1 MRNLHVGLAVLVT
14 AIWGFNFVV
23 IEVGLDSF
31 PPFLFSAIRFA
42 LAAFPLI
49 FFIGPPRVAW
59 RWVIAVGLTLGVI
72 KFSFLFIGMDMGMP
86 AGLSSVVLQSQA
98 FFTVLFAAI
107 ILAERPHPMQVLGI
121 MVAFGGIALIA
132 TTQEGVGSLTAL
144 ALVMA
149 AGAMWGVSNILMK
162 MSNAPDMFRLLVW
175 ASIVPPLPLLALSYA
190 FEGEARIV
198 AAVEGLTWTGAGTV
212 AYMAFIST
220 LIAFGIW
227 GFLLRTYSASFVAP
241 FSLLVPI
248 FGMGSAALLLDES
261 FGPLRLAG
269 AALVFAGLIAT
280 VFGPAVAR
288 RMKRVEAP
296 SA

>member
-31 PPFLFSAIRFA
+31 PPFLFSAVRFA
-42 LAAFPLI
+42 LAAFPLV

-144 ALVMA
+144 ALVVA

-198 AAVEGLTWTGAGTV
+198 AAVEGMTWTGAGTV

-288 RMKRVEAP
+288 KMKRVGAP

>member
-23 IEVGLDSF
+23 IEVGLNSF

-42 LAAFPLI
+42 LAAFPLV

-107 ILAERPHPMQVLGI
+107 ILAERPHPMQILGI

-144 ALVMA
+144 ALVVA

-198 AAVEGLTWTGAGTV
+198 AAVEGMTWTGAGTV

-280 VFGPAVAR
+280 VFGPALAR
-288 RMKRVEAP
+288 KMKRVGAP

>member
-1 MRNLHVGLAVLVT
+1 MRNFHVGLAVLVT

-31 PPFLFSAIRFA
+31 PPFLFSAVRFA
-42 LAAFPLI
+42 LAAFPLV

-59 RWVIAVGLTLGVI
+59 RWVIGVGFVLGVV

-98 FFTVLFAAI
+98 FFTVLFAAV
-107 ILAERPHPMQVLGI
+107 ILAERPHPMQALGI
-121 MVAFGGIALIA
+121 LVAFGGIGLIA
-132 TTQEGVGSLTAL
+132 MTQEGAGSLTAL
-144 ALVMA
+144 ALVVA
-149 AGAMWGVSNILMK
+149 AGAMWGISNILMK

-175 ASIVPPLPLLALSYA
+175 ASIVQPLPLLALSYV
-190 FEGEARIV
+190 FEGETRIV
-198 AAVEGLTWTGAGTV
+198 AAINGLTWIGAGTV
-212 AYMAFIST
+212 TYMAFIST
-220 LIAFGIW
+220 LLAFGIW

-248 FGMGSAALLLDES
+248 FGMGSAAILLDET

-269 AALVFAGLIAT
+269 AALVLAGLIAT
-280 VFGPAVAR
+280 VFGPTLAR
-288 RMKRVEAP
+288 RMKDKVPR

>member
-42 LAAFPLI
+42 LAAFPLV

-144 ALVMA
+144 ALVVA

-198 AAVEGLTWTGAGTV
+198 AAVEGMTWTGAGTV

-280 VFGPAVAR
+280 VFGPALAR
-288 RMKRVEAP
+288 KMKRVGAP

>member
-31 PPFLFSAIRFA
+31 PPFLFSAVRFA
-42 LAAFPLI
+42 LAAFPLV

-107 ILAERPHPMQVLGI
+107 ILAERPPPMQVLGI
-121 MVAFGGIALIA
+121 MVAFSGIALIA
-132 TTQEGVGSLTAL
+132 TTQEGVDSLTAL
-144 ALVMA
+144 ALVVA

-162 MSNAPDMFRLLVW
+162 MSNAPDMLRLLVW

-198 AAVEGLTWTGAGTV
+198 AAVEGMTWTGAGTV

-288 RMKRVEAP
+288 KMKRVGAP

>member
-1 MRNLHVGLAVLVT
+1 MRNLHVGLAVLVA

-23 IEVGLDSF
+23 IEVGLNSF

-42 LAAFPLI
+42 LAAFPLV

-107 ILAERPHPMQVLGI
+107 ILAERPHPMQILGI

-144 ALVMA
+144 ALVVA

-198 AAVEGLTWTGAGTV
+198 AAVEGMTWTGAGTV

-280 VFGPAVAR
+280 VFGPALAR
-288 RMKRVEAP
+288 KMKRVGAP

>member
-1 MRNLHVGLAVLVT
+1 MRNLHVGLAVLVA

-31 PPFLFSAIRFA
+31 PPFLFSAARFA
-42 LAAFPLI
+42 LAAFPLV

-59 RWVIAVGLTLGVI
+59 RWVIGVGLVLGVI

-121 MVAFGGIALIA
+121 MVAFGGIGLIA
-132 TTQEGVGSLTAL
+132 MTQEGAGSLTAL
-144 ALVMA
+144 ALVVA

-175 ASIVPPLPLLALSYA
+175 ASVVPPLPLLALSWL
-190 FEGEARIV
+190 FEGEDRIV
-198 AAVEGLTWTGAGTV
+198 AAFEGLTWTGTGTV

-220 LIAFGIW
+220 LLAFGIW
-227 GFLLRTYSASFVAP
+227 GFLLRTYSAGFVAP

-248 FGMGSAALLLDES
+248 FGMASAAILLDES

-269 AALVFAGLIAT
+269 AALVLAGLIAT
-280 VFGPAVAR
+280 VFGPALAR
-288 RMKRVEAP
+288 RMKDRVP
-296 SA
+296 RSA